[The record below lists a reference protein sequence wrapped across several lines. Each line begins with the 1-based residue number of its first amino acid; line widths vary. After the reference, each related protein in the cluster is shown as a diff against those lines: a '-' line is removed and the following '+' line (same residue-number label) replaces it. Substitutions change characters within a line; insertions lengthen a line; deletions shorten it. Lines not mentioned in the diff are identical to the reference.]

1 MSGFA
6 FRTGLAFELNGVP
19 HRIVRLPPN
28 DQVVIERESDGQ
40 ITVSERDDLLASY
53 RQGMVATKR
62 TEVSASRV
70 INYGRPIQDLPAHVL
85 SELKRRAAY
94 VEAIEESGPCVFTPH
109 YLIPVLRDA
118 ALKLGD
124 DKPPSVSTF
133 YRWYRRYRAHHEL
146 RSLVPR
152 YDLRGRRV
160 VAQADRVLEL
170 AEEATKEAFEASPA
184 ASGRAIYDRLAGK
197 IKVENQRRSPHQQ
210 LVTPSLRTVYRLL
223 NRIEAYD
230 LHVMKDGKAS
240 ADRRFRIVGAGV
252 KVSDILERVE
262 MDHTPLDLFLVD
274 DATALPLGRPIL
286 TLLID
291 VYSRFPLGYF
301 LNFGGASTTA
311 VMGALRNA
319 VLPKQQA
326 KEAIPGLHVH
336 HKWPCYGLMD
346 TLVLDNGLEFHS
358 DDLESVAFDLGIGL
372 LFCPKK
378 QPRFKGVI
386 ERFLK
391 TVNYSFAHQ
400 LPGTSLARMSQ
411 RGDYD
416 PEKHA
421 VLTMSE
427 FQHLFEKWLLDVYA
441 QTVHRG
447 LGTTPWAKWHEG
459 GAKRTPE
466 LPYSI
471 KDLQR
476 RIGLVRERSLRHDGI
491 TIDGNQYSGNMLD
504 PVIKK
509 WGVGIRVRVVFDP
522 QDLGSIQIWPPD
534 VQDPI
539 EVPAVDL
546 GYAGGLTMNQHELI
560 RQRVRE
566 KGLSDQDPKALADAK
581 YEIAL
586 EADGMLK
593 SRKQRNRRR
602 AAHMHGKTSD
612 RPLARLVAEKN
623 KSTASRVVEPMP
635 FPESPRSEVELTRS
649 LIPLLP
655 PFALT

>member
-6 FRTGLAFELNGVP
+6 FRTGLAFELDGIP
-19 HRIVRLPPN
+19 HRIVRLSPN

-40 ITVSERDDLLASY
+40 IIVSERDDLLASY
-53 RQGMVATKR
+53 LQGMVATKR
-62 TEVSASRV
+62 PDAGSSQV
-70 INYGRPIQDLPAHVL
+70 IHYGRPIQDLPAHVL

-94 VEAIEESGPCVFTPH
+94 VEAIEECGPCVFTPH
-109 YLIPVLRDA
+109 YLKPVLREA

-152 YDLRGRRV
+152 YDLRGRV

-170 AEEATKEAFEASPA
+170 AEEATKEAFDASPA

-197 IKVENQRRSPHQQ
+197 IKAENQRRLPDQQ

-223 NRIEAYD
+223 DRIEAYD
-230 LHVMKDGKAS
+230 LQVMKDGKTA
-240 ADRRFRIVGAGV
+240 ADRRYRIVGAGV
-252 KVSDILERVE
+252 KVSNILERVE
-262 MDHTPLDLFLVD
+262 MDHTPLDLFLID
-274 DATALPLGRPIL
+274 DATSLPLGRPIL

-301 LNFGGASTTA
+301 LNFGGASTAA

-319 VLPKQQA
+319 VLPKQKA
-326 KEAIPGLHVH
+326 KEVIPDLHVH
-336 HKWPCYGLMD
+336 HKWPCYGIMD

-358 DDLESVAFDLGIGL
+358 DALESVAFDLGFGL

-386 ERFLK
+386 ERYQK

-400 LPGTSLARMSQ
+400 LPGTSLAKMTQ

-421 VLTMSE
+421 VLTLSE

-441 QTVHRG
+441 QTIHRG

-459 GAKRTPE
+459 IAKRSPE
-466 LPYSI
+466 LPYSV

-491 TIDGNQYSGNMLD
+491 TVEGIRYSGKMLE
-504 PVIKK
+504 PVIRK
-509 WGVGIRVRVVFDP
+509 WGVGIKVRLVFDP
-522 QDLGSIQIWPPD
+522 YDLGSTQVWPPD
-534 VQDPI
+534 AQDPI

-546 GYAGGLTMNQHELI
+546 DYAAGLTLNQHELI

-566 KGLSDQDPKALADAK
+566 NGLSDQDSKSLADAK
-581 YEIAL
+581 YELAL
-586 EADGMLK
+586 SVDEMLK

-612 RPLARLVAEKN
+612 RPLAQLVAEKDQ
-623 KSTASRVVEPMP
+623 SIAGRVIEPMP
-635 FPESPRSEVELTRS
+635 APELPRSSVESEQS
-649 LIPLLP
+649 LVPLLP
-655 PFALT
+655 TFVLT